1 MTTYVVDACA
11 LIAYLFDEE
20 GASEFQNV
28 LIKAWNKEINLAMYM
43 INLGEVYYDIVKRND
58 VAIARETYE
67 EIKQLPIQFEERIVD
82 QMVYKIGEVKPRFR
96 ISYADTFAVAQA
108 ILSNAELIT
117 TDHKEFEPLEK
128 AGIVKIKW
136 LR

>member
-20 GASEFQNV
+20 GASLFQKFLMN
-28 LIKAWNKEINLAMYM
+28 ARNGDINMVMHVA
-43 INLGEVYYDIVKRND
+43 NLGEVYYDIVKRND
-58 VAIARETYE
+58 ISIAQETYNDL
-67 EIKQLPIQFEERIVD
+67 KQLPIRFEDRISD
-82 QMVYKIGEVKPRFR
+82 QMVYKIGEVKTTFR
-96 ISYADTFAVAQA
+96 ISYADAFAVAQTV
-108 ILSNAELIT
+108 LSSAELIT

-128 AGIVKIKW
+128 ASILKIKW

>member
-1 MTTYVVDACA
+1 MKMYVVDACA

-20 GASEFQNV
+20 GASLFQNFLV
-28 LIKAWNKEINLAMYM
+28 NARNDDINMLMHVA
-43 INLGEVYYDIVKRND
+43 NLGEVYYDIVKRND
-58 VAIARETYE
+58 IAIAQETYE
-67 EIKQLPIQFEERIVD
+67 DIKQLPIRFEDRISD
-82 QMVYKIGEVKPRFR
+82 QMVYKIGEVKTTFR
-96 ISYADTFAVAQA
+96 ISYADAFAVAQA
-108 ILSNAELIT
+108 ILSSAELIT

>member
-1 MTTYVVDACA
+1 MTTCVVDACA

-20 GASEFQNV
+20 GAPLFQNFLV
-28 LIKAWNKEINLAMYM
+28 NARNGNIKLITHVA
-43 INLGEVYYDIVKRND
+43 NLGEVYYDIVKRNNIT
-58 VAIARETYE
+58 IAQETYND
-67 EIKQLPIQFEERIVD
+67 IKQLPIRFEDRISD
-82 QMVYKIGEVKPRFR
+82 RMIYKIGEVKTTFR
-96 ISYADTFAVAQA
+96 VSYADAFAAAQA
-108 ILSNAELIT
+108 ILSNAALIT

>member
-1 MTTYVVDACA
+1 MIAYVVDACA

-20 GASEFQNV
+20 GSDLFENLLV
-28 LIKAWNKEINLAMYM
+28 KARNNSIEM
-43 INLGEVYYDIVKRND
+43 IMHVANLGEVYYDIVKRND
-58 VAIARETYE
+58 VVIAQETYQE
-67 EIKQLPIQFEERIVD
+67 VKQLPIRFEDRISD
-82 QMVYKIGEVKPRFR
+82 QMVYKIGDVKTTFR
-96 ISYADTFAVAQA
+96 ISYADAFAVAQA

-128 AGIVKIKW
+128 AGILKIKW

>member
-20 GASEFQNV
+20 GASLFERF
-28 LIKAWNKEINLAMYM
+28 LIKARSREIDM
-43 INLGEVYYDIVKRND
+43 IMHVANLGEVYYDIVKRND
-58 VAIARETYE
+58 VTIAQETYE
-67 EIKQLPIQFEERIVD
+67 EIKQLPIRFEDRISD
-82 QMVYKIGEVKPRFR
+82 QMVYQIGDVKTRFR
-96 ISYADTFAVAQA
+96 ISYADAFAVTQA

-117 TDHKEFEPLEK
+117 TDHTEFEPLEK
-128 AGIVKIKW
+128 AGIVKISW